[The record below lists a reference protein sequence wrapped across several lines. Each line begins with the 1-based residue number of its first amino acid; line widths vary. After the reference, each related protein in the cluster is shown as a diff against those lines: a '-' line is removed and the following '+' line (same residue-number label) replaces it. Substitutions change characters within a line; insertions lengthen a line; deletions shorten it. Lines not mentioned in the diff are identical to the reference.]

1 MFSNYTSQKHLPLKT
16 AKLNFCVSHKKLKLM
31 CLTPGVLPFN
41 YSRPPKGRTVD
52 DMTEEAQYLRQ
63 GVKIGN
69 KFKTCMS
76 LMRIVLL
83 EDVQILLF

>member
-1 MFSNYTSQKHLPLKT
+1 MY
-16 AKLNFCVSHKKLKLM
+16 
-31 CLTPGVLPFN
+31 LTPGVLPFN

-76 LMRIVLL
+76 LMRILLL
-83 EDVQILLF
+83 EDVQRACTFFQKTSRHEFKFSAENKGRIR